1 MGLCPL
7 LLSFKRSPRALPKV
21 IAWEIDSG
29 EAQMA
34 MNETLKPPP
43 PLSQTG
49 LRGAVVG
56 DTRLSSINGEK
67 GELIYRGLDIHD
79 LASSSTFEEVAYL
92 LWFGTLPTKT
102 HLDEFRGNL
111 NRHRALPPE
120 LLVLLRDL
128 PKNGTPMDALRTA
141 VSALGL
147 FDAKVNDMSREAQL
161 EKALKLTALV
171 PSILAAYHRISQGL
185 EPVAPDPALDTAANF
200 LYMFTG
206 KVPDA
211 QAARVL
217 DVSLILHADHG
228 MNASTFA
235 AIVTAATL
243 SDMYAAVTSA
253 IGALK
258 GPLHGGA
265 NEGVIHNLLEIGD
278 IGNVDAWVEK
288 KFAAHE
294 KIMGFGHAVYK
305 AYDPRATELKR
316 IAKAVGAS
324 AGTTKWVEMTERM
337 ERAVWDSKQLY
348 PNVDLYS
355 ASVYYTL
362 GIPTSYFTPVFAIS
376 RVAGWCAH
384 CIEQYADNKLLR
396 PRANY
401 VGARGVEYPPIAQRR
416 EDVSL

>member
-1 MGLCPL
+1 MNTTVTPE
-7 LLSFKRSPRALPKV
+7 PQPQ
-21 IAWEIDSG
+21 
-29 EAQMA
+29 AQ
-34 MNETLKPPP
+34 
-43 PLSQTG
+43 G

-56 DTRLSSINGEK
+56 DTRLSSINGEEGK
-67 GELIYRGLDIHD
+67 LIYGGIDIHD
-79 LASSSTFEEVAYL
+79 LARSSTFEEVAYL
-92 LWFGTLPTKT
+92 LWFGALPTKA
-102 HLDEFRGNL
+102 HLDEFRASL
-111 NRHRALPPE
+111 ARRRALPDQ
-120 LLVLLRDL
+120 LVALLRDL

-147 FDAKVNDMSREAQL
+147 FDSAVNDTSQPANV
-161 EKALKLTALV
+161 EKALKLTAVV
-171 PSILAAYHRISQGL
+171 PTILATYHRLSEGL
-185 EPVAPDPALDTAANF
+185 DPIAPDSNLDTAANF

-206 KVPDA
+206 KPPDA

-243 SDMYAAVTSA
+243 SDMYAAITSA
-253 IGALK
+253 IGTLK

-278 IGNVDAWVEK
+278 MNGVDAWVEK
-288 KFAAHE
+288 KLGAHE

-316 IAKAVGAS
+316 IAKEVGAK
-324 AGTTKWVEMTERM
+324 AGTTKWVDMTERM
-337 ERAVWDSKQLY
+337 EQAVWNGKHLY

-362 GIPTSYFTPVFAIS
+362 GIPTPYFTPVFAIS

-384 CIEQYADNKLLR
+384 CMEQYADNKLIR

-401 VGARGVEYPPIAQRR
+401 VGARGVEYVPIERR
-416 EDVSL
+416 TEDVALNS